1 VKSTKNRGGKTST
14 SGKAAT
20 PVGGKKKFT
29 VDESKLGKITGGA
42 ASNGKR
48 PDGRITVN

>member
-20 PVGGKKKFT
+20 PGGGKKKFT
-29 VDESKLGKITGGA
+29 VDEAKLGKITGGA
-42 ASNGKR
+42 VAGGKPSNGKLSA
-48 PDGRITVN
+48 N